1 MRSTLDQS
9 IYDAYVALL
18 KSELIPALG
27 CTEPI
32 AIAFAA
38 AKAVEILGAFPDK
51 LKATCSG
58 NIIKNVKSVTV
69 PNSGGLCG
77 IDVAATLGAVAGD
90 AKKELE
96 VLSTVT
102 PLDQERTKQ
111 LVKQGFCTVRL
122 AEGVENLFIRMI
134 ATKDEHMV
142 QVEIQGSHTNVS
154 KIIKDGVVL
163 LDQSSETAEHSP
175 LDSYKALLDTKA
187 CIDFALQVKIADVE
201 QIIQRQIDLN
211 TAISEEG
218 LRGDWGV
225 GVGKTMLKYYDH
237 SDVRVRACAKAAAGS
252 DARMGGCS
260 LPVVI
265 NSGSGNQGMTVSLPV
280 IEYALELSSSY
291 ETLIRALVLANLIAL
306 LQKRYIGNLSA
317 FCGAVCAATGAASG
331 IAFLYGGSY
340 EEISN
345 TITNTLANIGGI
357 VCDGAKASCAAK
369 IASALDAAIF
379 GFLLGMKEKKAFR
392 SGDGLVKSDA
402 DKTIQSVGRMG
413 RVGMK
418 CTDVEILNIMLEN

>member
-1 MRSTLDQS
+1 M
-9 IYDAYVALL
+9 
-18 KSELIPALG
+18 
-27 CTEPI
+27 
-32 AIAFAA
+32 
-38 AKAVEILGAFPDK
+38 
-51 LKATCSG
+51 
-58 NIIKNVKSVTV
+58 
-69 PNSGGLCG
+69 
-77 IDVAATLGAVAGD
+77 
-90 AKKELE
+90 
-96 VLSTVT
+96 
-102 PLDQERTKQ
+102 
-111 LVKQGFCTVRL
+111 
-122 AEGVENLFIRMI
+122 
-134 ATKDEHMV
+134 KDE
-142 QVEIQGSHTNVS
+142 
-154 KIIKDGVVL
+154 KVL
-163 LDQSSETAEHSP
+163 LDHSTDGSEEDKIA
-175 LDSYKALLDTKA
+175 SYKALLDTKA
-187 CIDFALQVKIADVE
+187 CIDFAIQVNFSDVE
-201 QIIQRQIDLN
+201 EIIQRQITLN

-218 LRGDWGV
+218 LRGDYGV

-280 IEYALELSSSY
+280 IEYAKELRSSY
-291 ETLIRALVLANLIAL
+291 ETLVRALVLANLIAL

-331 IAFLYGGSY
+331 ITFLYGGNY
-340 EEISN
+340 EDISN

-392 SGDGLVKSDA
+392 SGDGLVKGNA

-413 RVGMK
+413 REGMK
-418 CTDVEILNIMLEN
+418 CTDVEILNIMLEK